1 MEERIS
7 LEERE
12 GEEERLTGFFRGR
25 AHLKAGHME
34 ECILDA
40 NSAIGNDDKNEIGEG
55 ERVLPNCSPVLS
67 SLNLFSLIRVW
78 IESSWIIRE
87 ERI

>member
-1 MEERIS
+1 MS

-40 NSAIGNDDKNEIGEG
+40 NSAIGNDDTNEIGERG
-55 ERVLPNCSPVLS
+55 KSSSELFSVLS

>member
-1 MEERIS
+1 MS
-7 LEERE
+7 LEERK

-40 NSAIGNDDKNEIGEG
+40 NSAIENDPTNEIGEG
-55 ERVLPNCSPVLS
+55 ERVLPN
-67 SLNLFSLIRVW
+67 
-78 IESSWIIRE
+78 
-87 ERI
+87 